1 MVGLTLPVQ
10 QAMMK
15 RIVLTACLAL
25 AGEPTQGEAATEME
39 TYEKMA
45 RMQTESAIV
54 PPTADEIAERVGP
67 WIDFVS
73 DMSTQNVRAMV
84 RDVYAEDAYL
94 NDTLKEV
101 RGIDAIESYFLHSV
115 DATERVTA
123 EILDVAESNR
133 DYSLRWV
140 MAITFKRLNDREP
153 TRSIGMSHLRFNA
166 DGKVVYHQ
174 DYWDSASG
182 FYQYVPIL
190 GRLIK
195 AIKGRL

>member
-1 MVGLTLPVQ
+1 MVECVQNTRLNCSTVSEPVTLASYFSTANGDMTSPATVGLEYT
-10 QAMMK
+10 
-15 RIVLTACLAL
+15 IW
-25 AGEPTQGEAATEME
+25 
-39 TYEKMA
+39 
-45 RMQTESAIV
+45 SIV

-123 EILDVAESNR
+123 EILDVAESDR
-133 DYSLRWV
+133 DYYLRWV
-140 MAITFKRLNDREP
+140 MVITFKRLNDREP
-153 TRSIGMSHLRFNA
+153 TRSIGMSHLRSNA